1 MSWVRLMHVIL
12 VIGSEN
18 LRPVSVKRGSSGA
31 QPRTLA
37 LRQVPAKQGVQL
49 LVLRGAEREGGS
61 EGALHEIREGCDNS
75 HIVILL

>member
-1 MSWVRLMHVIL
+1 MPVIL

-37 LRQVPAKQGVQL
+37 LRQVPAQQGVQL
-49 LVLRGAEREGGS
+49 LVLHLLGAERERGS
-61 EGALHEIREGCDNS
+61 EGALHEIRERCDNS
-75 HIVILL
+75 FSVIIM